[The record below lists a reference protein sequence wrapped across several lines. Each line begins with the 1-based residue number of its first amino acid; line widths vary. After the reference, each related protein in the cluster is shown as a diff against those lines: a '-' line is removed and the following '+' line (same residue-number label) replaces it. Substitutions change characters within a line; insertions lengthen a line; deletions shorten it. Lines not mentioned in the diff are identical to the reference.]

1 MTTTW
6 VKTLTAGLALAVA
19 IVGGSG
25 SALAQKKDAGNQ
37 ITKFDPPGAGTA
49 AGQGT
54 FAQQGLNSGTI
65 VGYYVDAVAGGTPHG
80 FLRSGDGNYTTF
92 DVPGAAG
99 TQAFGIN
106 DDGTVV
112 GWWFEAPASNGS
124 SVYHGY
130 LRDKNGNFTYFGVPG
145 AGPYTPQSTSPI
157 VIIQLPLA
165 INRDGTVAGSYVDV
179 NNVNHGFVRSPDG
192 GIVTFDAPGAGTG
205 SGQGTVGDT
214 NGINREG
221 AVTGGYLDANGVTH
235 AYLRDPNGA
244 ITSFDAPG
252 AGTAAGQGSY
262 FNMIND
268 AGTIPGVSI
277 DSNFVQH
284 GFILSRDGTL
294 VTVDVTGAGT
304 GQYQGTLT
312 SAVSMAGI
320 AGGNYFDAVGVSHGF
335 VRSRHGK
342 ITTFDAPGEGTSAGQ
357 GLAAVNSI
365 TKGGAAVGWY
375 IDGNGAFHGY
385 IYQYRGEDDSNVPGA
400 DHAGDRL
407 STSISSA
414 Q

>member
-6 VKTLTAGLALAVA
+6 MKKLTAGLALAVA
-19 IVGGSG
+19 IVGGSV
-25 SALAQKKDAGNQ
+25 SALAQKKCSGNQ
-37 ITKFDPPGAGTA
+37 VTKFDPPGAGTA

-54 FAQQGLNSGTI
+54 FAQQGLNSGAI
-65 VGYYVDAVAGGTPHG
+65 VGYYVDADGMAHG
-80 FLRSGDGNYTTF
+80 FVRSVNGNYTTF

-106 DDGTVV
+106 DEGTVV
-112 GWWFEAPASNGS
+112 GWWFEPPASNGS

-130 LRDKNGNFTYFGVPG
+130 LRDKHGNLTYFDVPG
-145 AGPYTPQSTSPI
+145 AGPYIPQGPSPI
-157 VIIQLPLA
+157 VVIPLPLA
-165 INRDGTVAGSYVDV
+165 INRDGTVAGSYVDL
-179 NNVNHGFVRSPDG
+179 NNATVNHGFVRSVDG
-192 GIVTFDAPGAGTG
+192 NITSFDPPGSVT
-205 SGQGTVGDT
+205 TVGDT

-221 AVTGGYLDANGVTH
+221 AITGGYATADGVSH
-235 AYLRDPNGA
+235 AYLRDPGGE
-244 ITSFDAPG
+244 ITKFDAPG
-252 AGTAAGQGSY
+252 AGTGVGQGTY
-262 FNMIND
+262 FNMITD
-268 AGTIPGVSI
+268 AGSMPGVFI
-277 DSNFVQH
+277 DQSNVSH
-284 GFILSRDGTL
+284 GFLLSRDGTL
-294 VTVDVTGAGT
+294 VSIDVTGAGT
-304 GQYQGTLT
+304 GKYQGTLP
-312 SAVSMAGI
+312 SAANVAGI
-320 AGGNYFDAVGVSHGF
+320 AAGNYFDSNGVSHGF
-335 VRSRHGK
+335 VRSRRGEV
-342 ITTFDAPGEGTSAGQ
+342 TTFDVPGEGTGAGQ